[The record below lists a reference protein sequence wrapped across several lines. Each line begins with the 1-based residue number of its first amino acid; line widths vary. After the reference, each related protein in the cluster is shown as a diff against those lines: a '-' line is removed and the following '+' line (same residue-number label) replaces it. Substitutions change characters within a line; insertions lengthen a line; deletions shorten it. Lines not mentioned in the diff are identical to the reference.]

1 MSGDEADLV
10 DDEGLHED
18 YYLDELVARAPSVD
32 LLIRDV
38 SKLHLFQGFI
48 TYATPDDDVQPHRLS
63 KSEVDAMLNRDLVNW
78 EGLHTDLLAAIF
90 DHRASTKYNAAT
102 LCKRYVDRCFK
113 LFHALAR
120 EYPPFLSNASK
131 FKKEMWTSGIDAL
144 AGDFTRLFEERI
156 TKGGGILP

>member
-48 TYATPDDDVQPHRLS
+48 TYATPDDDVKPHQLS
-63 KSEVDAMLNRDLVNW
+63 KSEVEAMVNRDLLGCFGKQRSMW
-78 EGLHTDLLAAIF
+78 SYPWRSGYP
-90 DHRASTKYNAAT
+90 TKE
-102 LCKRYVDRCFK
+102 RRSSRSGVRE
-113 LFHALAR
+113 AR
-120 EYPPFLSNASK
+120 D
-131 FKKEMWTSGIDAL
+131 W
-144 AGDFTRLFEERI
+144 
-156 TKGGGILP
+156 GG